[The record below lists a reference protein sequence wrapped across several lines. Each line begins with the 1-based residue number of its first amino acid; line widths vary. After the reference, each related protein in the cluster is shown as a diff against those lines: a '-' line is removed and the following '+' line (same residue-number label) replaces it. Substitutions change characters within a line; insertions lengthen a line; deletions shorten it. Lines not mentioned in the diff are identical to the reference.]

1 MSESHSMHCHYERPR
16 LARGI
21 CFSVIETHGCP
32 VLAFF
37 WLGRGRYTPQVVG
50 VIIFTLGT
58 IPIRSRFLPVHG
70 RVPHTFAVFE
80 CVGDHES
87 IGDNLAA
94 TGRYDNSFPLIPTS
108 GMSGAPGGIPKG
120 NVFVR
125 EIRRSYQQAT
135 ASVPRIIVFS
145 VLLLCMVV
153 EACLTA
159 LDWHR

>member
-108 GMSGAPGGIPKG
+108 GMSGAPG
-120 NVFVR
+120 
-125 EIRRSYQQAT
+125 
-135 ASVPRIIVFS
+135 
-145 VLLLCMVV
+145 
-153 EACLTA
+153 TA
-159 LDWHR
+159 LVAVFWRQGWHNIHPEC